1 MIQSNLSQNTIS
13 SYYKDIDQ
21 LFTLLINQKLS
32 NEELLKKMY
41 EIVEVSYKGNSL
53 FRKTTSVNK
62 FRAFLARQK
71 LINTE
76 VVKAKK
82 YFSKQSTAISELQEQ
97 KYFELIT
104 FLRNKFRDSLIVE
117 VLYETGIRLNELL
130 NLKVENIVFKR
141 NEPFILINRKL
152 IISKQLSTRLAEFCS
167 HKNQT
172 ELIFQG
178 PKGKLNPKTVR
189 EIIQE
194 AGENVGIFNLSPSSF
209 RVSFIKK
216 LITLKMNDQEIAYLA
231 GVKSINNLTRYRL

>member
-117 VLYETGIRLNELL
+117 VLYETGMKLNELL
-130 NLKVENIVFKR
+130 DLKVENITFKR
-141 NEPFILINRKL
+141 NDSYIMIGRKL

-167 HKNQT
+167 KKQRT
-172 ELIFQG
+172 DWVFQG

-189 EIIQE
+189 QIIQE
-194 AGENVGIFNLSPSSF
+194 AGEHVGVFNLSPSSF
-209 RVSFIKK
+209 RVGFIKR
-216 LITLKMNDQEIAYLA
+216 LIILKMNEQQIADLS